1 MAVSGQIRT
10 KCVQYPRA
18 TKWPLSTLI
27 SSGSEMKVEPVA
39 RSMRKSDTL
48 ARYPEGGCFSFQ
60 KNDFHYFGRVVSRTF
75 AIRCARLKRNKRMS
89 PSPWGITHID
99 QRFSPFW
106 EAGRA
111 SASSDSHFRAVTRR
125 PLRSLPP
132 SSVCVC

>member
-48 ARYPEGGCFSFQ
+48 ARYPEGGCFLFQ
-60 KNDFHYFGRVVSRTF
+60 KMIFITSAELCLGPLRSDVHVSNETNECHLHLGGLHTS
-75 AIRCARLKRNKRMS
+75 ISVSLL
-89 PSPWGITHID
+89 
-99 QRFSPFW
+99 FW